1 VSGADRV
8 AAMNEML
15 ESVLHEV
22 EMLPEAHQQRIVR
35 VIKEELSRA
44 KREVAVTPGRWAR
57 LAERLSKESPLEGR
71 SEEVLRRVREFREG
85 FEMMEPE
92 RTE

>member
-1 VSGADRV
+1 
-8 AAMNEML
+8 MNEML

-44 KREVAVTPGRWAR
+44 KREVAVTPGRSGLFGSGHEWSVRARFAAARPLAR
-57 LAERLSKESPLEGR
+57 LGR
-71 SEEVLRRVREFREG
+71 
-85 FEMMEPE
+85 
-92 RTE
+92 

>member
-1 VSGADRV
+1 
-8 AAMNEML
+8 
-15 ESVLHEV
+15 
-22 EMLPEAHQQRIVR
+22 
-35 VIKEELSRA
+35 
-44 KREVAVTPGRWAR
+44 